1 MLERTTKGR
10 GSRPSRKQLM
20 GRDNPRVDYLPRG
33 TAGNVIQD
41 QMAELLDEKA
51 MFEEFRRE
59 ILPKLREAAKF
70 SDVGSMLETYAPYA
84 VIGLMDL
91 AQSAKKE
98 EVKLNARIRLL
109 EHATGKPIQRNL
121 IATKNIDDLP
131 EKELEALLRSELKRL
146 KEINPTLH
154 SQFMPLL
161 KAGGPSDVPVKES

>member
-1 MLERTTKGR
+1 MSVAKGR
-10 GSRPSRKQLM
+10 GSKPSRKKIIGWDPYDKI
-20 GRDNPRVDYLPRG
+20 GRNLTDKYPYG
-33 TAGNVIQD
+33 TAGNMVQD
-41 QMAELLDEKA
+41 KMAELIDEKT

-70 SDVGSMLETYAPYA
+70 ADVGAMLETYAPYA

-98 EVKLNARIRLL
+98 EVRLNARIRLL
-109 EHATGKPIQRNL
+109 EHATGKPVQRNL

-146 KEINPTLH
+146 KETNPSLH
-154 SQFMPLL
+154 SQFVPLI
-161 KAGGPSDVPVKES
+161 KESVA

>member
-1 MLERTTKGR
+1 MTKGR
-10 GSRPSRKQLM
+10 GYKPSRKKLVGFDPYDGI
-20 GRDNPRVDYLPRG
+20 GRNLTDKHPYG
-33 TAGNVIQD
+33 TAGNMVQD
-41 QMAELLDEKA
+41 QMAELLDEKT

-70 SDVGSMLETYAPYA
+70 SDVGSMLEAYAPYA

-121 IATKNIDDLP
+121 VATKNLDELP

-146 KEINPTLH
+146 KETNPSLH
-154 SQFMPLL
+154 SQFIPL
-161 KAGGPSDVPVKES
+161 VKDKDTKNDT